1 MEKGLNGS
9 TNVDRIANLRTR
21 VGKQE
26 MATLTEAEIRQLTL
40 DPEDW
45 EGIRKLGHRMVDDM
59 LDHMATLRQQ
69 PAWQPLPESVRETLE
84 QPLPMKP
91 GAAEDVYEE
100 FLTNVLPYTSG
111 NRHPRSWGWV
121 RGNGTALGMLADMLA
136 SGINAHLG
144 GGQQAPTLVEEQ
156 VLTWLKEMMGMP
168 ATASGLLTSGG
179 TMANLLGLAVARHAK
194 AGFDIREEG
203 LQGRHPRLVVY
214 CSTETHMWAR
224 KSMEFLGLGHQS
236 LRQIPVDENYRIRI
250 PELAEQIA
258 ADRSAGLRPIA
269 VLGTAGTVST
279 GAVDDLTG
287 LAQLCREHGL
297 WFHVDGAFGALLR
310 VSPRYAPMLRGMEQA
325 DSLAFDLHKWM
336 YLPFDIGCVLIRDA
350 AAHTAA
356 FSAPA
361 SYLEPAERGMLAG
374 GMAFSD
380 RGLELTRNFKA
391 LKVWMSLKTHGVSS
405 FAALIEQNMEQSQ
418 HLSHAV
424 EADRELEL
432 LAPTSMNI
440 VCFRYRPLRN
450 ASRLPLDAET
460 LNTLNRELV
469 VRIQESGRYVVSGT
483 VLGERYA
490 IRVANTNHR
499 SRMEDFDSLTRDVV
513 QTGREIWRE
522 AALQARSS

>member
-1 MEKGLNGS
+1 
-9 TNVDRIANLRTR
+9 
-21 VGKQE
+21 

-40 DPEDW
+40 DPDDW
-45 EGIRKLGHRMVDDM
+45 EGLRKLGHRMVDDM

-69 PAWQPLPESVRETLE
+69 PAWQPVPQSVQTSLE
-84 QPLPMKP
+84 QPLPVKP
-91 GAAEDVYEE
+91 EPAEEVYEE
-100 FLTNVLPYTSG
+100 FLSNVLPYTSG

-168 ATASGLLTSGG
+168 ASSSGLLTSGG
-179 TMANLLGLAVARHAK
+179 TMANLLGLGVARHAK
-194 AGFDIREEG
+194 AGFDVREEG
-203 LQGRHPRLVVY
+203 LQGNHPRLLVY
-214 CSTETHMWAR
+214 CSTEAHMWAR

-236 LRQIPVDENYRIRI
+236 LRQIAVDEEYRISI
-250 PELAEQIA
+250 PALAAQIA
-258 ADRSAGLRPIA
+258 ADRADGFRPIA

-279 GAVDDLTG
+279 GAVDDLAG
-287 LAQLCREHGL
+287 LAEICREQDL
-297 WFHVDGAFGALLR
+297 WFHVDGAFGALLNL
-310 VSPRYAPMLRGMEQA
+310 SPRYAPMLRGMQQA

-361 SYLEPAERGMLAG
+361 SYLEPSERGMLAG

-391 LKVWMSLKTHGVSS
+391 LKLWMSLKTHGVAS
-405 FAALIEQNMEQSQ
+405 FAALIEQNMEQAQ
-418 HLSHAV
+418 HLSSAV
-424 EADRELEL
+424 LADRELEL

-440 VCFRYRPLRN
+440 VCFRYRPC
-450 ASRLPLDAET
+450 SDGQRLQLDVET
-460 LNTLNRELV
+460 LNRLNRELV
-469 VRIQESGRYVVSGT
+469 VRIQESGLYIVSGT
-483 VLGERYA
+483 VLGEHYA

-499 SRMEDFDSLTRDVV
+499 SRMEDFDSLAKDVV
-513 QTGREIWRE
+513 HFGREIWSE
-522 AALQARSS
+522 SAFQVHGS

>member
-1 MEKGLNGS
+1 
-9 TNVDRIANLRTR
+9 
-21 VGKQE
+21 

-40 DPEDW
+40 DPDDW
-45 EGIRKLGHRMVDDM
+45 EGLRKLGHRMVDDM

-69 PAWQPLPESVRETLE
+69 PAWRPVPQSVQTNLA

-91 GAAEDVYEE
+91 GAAEEVYEE
-100 FLTNVLPYTSG
+100 FLANVLPYTSG

-144 GGQQAPTLVEEQ
+144 GGQQSPTLVEEQ

-168 ATASGLLTSGG
+168 ATSSGLLTSGG
-179 TMANLLGLAVARHAK
+179 TMANLLGLGVARHTR
-194 AGFDIREEG
+194 AGFDVREEG
-203 LQGRHPRLVVY
+203 LQGSHPRLLVY
-214 CSTETHMWAR
+214 CSAETHMWAR

-236 LRQIPVDENYRIRI
+236 LRQIAVDENYRISI
-250 PELAEQIA
+250 PALAAQIA
-258 ADRSAGLRPIA
+258 ADRAAGFRPIA

-279 GAVDDLTG
+279 GAVDDLAG
-287 LAQLCREHGL
+287 LAQLCREQDL
-297 WFHVDGAFGALLR
+297 WFHVDGAFGALLH
-310 VSPRYAPMLRGMEQA
+310 VSPRYAPMLRGMEEA

-391 LKVWMSLKTHGVSS
+391 LKVWMSLKTYGVSS
-405 FAALIEQNMEQSQ
+405 FAALIEQNMEQAL
-418 HLSHAV
+418 HLSDSIK
-424 EADRELEL
+424 ADRELEL
-432 LAPTSMNI
+432 LAPTAMNI
-440 VCFRYRPLRN
+440 VCFRYRPWRN
-450 ASRLPLDAET
+450 GSRMPLDAET
-460 LNTLNRELV
+460 LNALNRELV
-469 VRIQESGRYVVSGT
+469 VRIQESGRYIVSGT
-483 VLGERYA
+483 VLGDDYA

-499 SRMEDFDSLTRDVV
+499 SRMEDFDSLARDVV
-513 QTGREIWRE
+513 QIGREIWSE
-522 AALQARSS
+522 SAHQAHSS